1 MQSSHDEIFSLC
13 VFLKFVMADGNGVQA
28 GSLSEAAH
36 RHFPTQLAHLPHDR
50 HTSPRPPWLLTSPSA
65 PRSSPSYPQAVF
77 PPACFHVSGLRCAW
91 AIPACLAAS
100 GIPSTLSFALSS
112 APGARLML
120 AHGDSQFHQHE
131 ALMTPRAPRN
141 EMLAITAL
149 TLAHAVQFTHAVST
163 RVSQGTKVS
172 SRPII

>member
-1 MQSSHDEIFSLC
+1 MMFKQE
-13 VFLKFVMADGNGVQA
+13 
-28 GSLSEAAH
+28 GSPKAPH
-36 RHFPTQLAHLPHDR
+36 RHFPTQLAHLLHDR
-50 HTSPRPPWLLTSPSA
+50 HTSPRPPLLLTHPSV
-65 PRSSPSYPQAVF
+65 PRSSPSYPQAVL

-91 AIPACLAAS
+91 VIPACLAAS

-131 ALMTPRAPRN
+131 ALMTPRAPRT

-149 TLAHAVQFTHAVST
+149 TLVHAVQSTHAVST
-163 RVSQGTKVS
+163 RIWQGTKATS
-172 SRPII
+172 WPII